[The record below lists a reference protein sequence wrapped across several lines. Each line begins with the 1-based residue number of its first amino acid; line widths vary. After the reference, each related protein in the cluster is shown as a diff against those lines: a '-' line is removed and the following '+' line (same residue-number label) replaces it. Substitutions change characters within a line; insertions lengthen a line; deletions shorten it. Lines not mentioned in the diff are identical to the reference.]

1 MGVDKLITKYPEY
14 LNKLISKY
22 SSVIDDYKFN
32 LLNSLF
38 DNDYDYLKDLKNKYA
53 KNINDLEPQDIAK
66 DLLMGAIID
75 TEGLGNIVDECIRL
89 YGENNLFG

>member
-1 MGVDKLITKYPEY
+1 MGVDKLIAKYPEY

-22 SSVIDDYKFN
+22 SSAIDDYKFN

-38 DNDYDYLKDLKNKYA
+38 NNDYEYLKDLKNKYA

>member
-14 LNKLISKY
+14 LSALISKY
-22 SSVIDDYKFN
+22 SSIIDNYKFN
-32 LLNSLF
+32 LLASKF

-66 DLLMGAIID
+66 ELLMGAIID
-75 TEGLGNIVDECIRL
+75 TEGLGNIIDECISL
-89 YGENNLFG
+89 YGTNNLFG